1 MNTAIK
7 ERTRNKFGQLAQ
19 DFFVFKALKQEHN
32 WHVTVSTTQ
41 KTDKKTSV
49 SKLFRVRS

>member
-1 MNTAIK
+1 MNTVIK

-32 WHVTVSTTQ
+32 GLRNCFNNAE
-41 KTDKKTSV
+41 DG
-49 SKLFRVRS
+49 